1 MVENRIRE
9 LRSERYVTQLQ
20 MAKDLEITRQTI
32 IAIEKKRY
40 NPSLELA
47 LRMARYFGCM
57 VEDIFT
63 LKEE

>member
-9 LRSERYVTQLQ
+9 LRSERDITQLQ

-32 IAIEKKRY
+32 ISIEKKQY

-47 LRMARYFGCM
+47 LRIACYFDCT